1 MPTYLTEWHYQ
12 TLELTPVSDLYYF
25 MYLLQAPKP
34 LLDIGCSVGN
44 LLSIDPPNSV
54 GIDGDA
60 QAVSVCRERGF
71 SAEVADVND
80 PLPFADES
88 FGTVNA
94 RHVIEHLWDPTSF
107 LKEVYRVMKAPA
119 RLVLVTP
126 DFRYAFRVFYNDHT
140 HVHPLT
146 RESLRRLALEVGFD
160 DFTIRH
166 EGSRIG
172 LRQLVRRGKLSARTA
187 RRLYDL
193 VYAAGVRQRKAMILV
208 ADKR

>member
-12 TLELTPVSDLYYF
+12 SLQLTPTSDLYYF
-25 MYLLQAPKP
+25 MYLRDAPKP

-44 LLSIDPPNSV
+44 MLSIDPEHSV
-54 GIDGDA
+54 GIDGDP
-60 QAVSVCRERGF
+60 QAVEVCSERGF
-71 SAEVADVND
+71 SAEVVDVNG
-80 PLPFADES
+80 PLPFADAS
-88 FGTVNA
+88 FGAVNA
-94 RHVIEHLWDPTSF
+94 RHVIEHLWEPAPF
-107 LKEVYRVMKAPA
+107 LREVYRVMRSPG

-126 DFRYAFRVFYNDHT
+126 DFRHAFRVFYNDHT

-146 RESLRRLALEVGFD
+146 RESLRRLALEVGFS

-172 LRQLVRRGKLSARTA
+172 LRQLVRRGRLSAPSA

-193 VYAAGVRQRKAMILV
+193 AYAAGIRQRKAMILI